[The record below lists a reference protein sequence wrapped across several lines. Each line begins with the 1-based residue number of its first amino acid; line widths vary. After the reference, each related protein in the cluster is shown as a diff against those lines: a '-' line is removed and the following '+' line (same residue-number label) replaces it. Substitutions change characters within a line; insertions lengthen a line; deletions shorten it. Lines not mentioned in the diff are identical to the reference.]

1 MNQTLS
7 VVIPVFNEKNT
18 LYKVFDS
25 VLGADVGNLN
35 KEIVIV
41 DDFSQDGTR
50 EILKSFNS
58 KGLKV
63 LFNEKNKGKGFSVR
77 RGLKE
82 ATGDFIIIQD
92 ADLEYDPKEYK
103 KMLAPLISGQ
113 ADVVYGSRFL
123 ESSFIAKPYYF
134 ANVFLTMLSNIF
146 TGFSISDMETCYKCF
161 TKDALGKIL
170 PKLTSDRFDIEPE
183 ITAMVSKFKL
193 RIMEVPIDYQR
204 RTYADG
210 KKISWK
216 DGLEA
221 IFAIIKFGLR

>member
-7 VVIPVFNEKNT
+7 IVIPVFNEKDT

-25 VLGADVGNLN
+25 VLGADTGGLD
-35 KEIVIV
+35 KEIIIV

-50 EILKSFNS
+50 EILQSFNS

-92 ADLEYDPKEYK
+92 ADLEYNPKDYK
-103 KMLAPLISGQ
+103 NMIMPLISNQ

-123 ESSFIAKPYYF
+123 TGSFVAKPYYL
-134 ANVFLTMLSNIF
+134 ANIFLTMLSNLF
-146 TGFSISDMETCYKCF
+146 TGLSLSDMETCYKCF
-161 TKDALGKIL
+161 NRVALDKIVDS
-170 PKLTSDRFDIEPE
+170 LTSNRFDIEPE
-183 ITAMVSKFKL
+183 ITAMISKYHL
-193 RIMEVPIDYQR
+193 RITEVPIGYQR

-210 KKISWK
+210 KKISWR
-216 DGLEA
+216 DGFAA
-221 IFAIIKFGLR
+221 IIAIIKFSFR